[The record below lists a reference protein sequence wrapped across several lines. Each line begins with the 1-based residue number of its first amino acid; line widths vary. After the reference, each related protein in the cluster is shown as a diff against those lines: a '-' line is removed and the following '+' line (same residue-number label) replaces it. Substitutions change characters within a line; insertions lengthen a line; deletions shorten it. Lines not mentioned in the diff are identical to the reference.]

1 MMAISTY
8 YSSTHFPR
16 YNESLFSF
24 QSAIVSEIQC
34 NVKSY
39 GGHLEIQYGGPL
51 T

>member
-16 YNESLFSF
+16 YKESLFSF

-34 NVKSY
+34 NVK
-39 GGHLEIQYGGPL
+39 HMAANLKFNMAAL
-51 T
+51 